1 MEEPQKLT
9 PKEDQ
14 NYFQKLVSFLSKI
27 LPASKS
33 EKDTK
38 ESYMKV
44 YEKQSTEKTV
54 RGTQLMLQYVA
65 SKGIKTSPEIMN
77 TLTYSKE
84 KIEAGKKLKAKEEA
98 KFWTA
103 YSELS
108 AQIQPVTVKSL
119 KCIRE
124 EFGVYSGIF
133 KKKKI
138 SYAERIQGF
147 YRRTG
152 IGVLILVLFTQ
163 VFWLWQNYL
172 LKEANENSKKLKIA
186 YSTLHTLK
194 NYGTKDTEKEYQVTV
209 EKMELEKKLSIQK
222 KNLISYTSP
231 ISVICYPFQLL
242 GLNWCGIKEEPSD
255 QNKERKADNLDNPES
270 SAEYKELFD
279 EEYIK
284 NVQELTF
291 SVEIL
296 TLYLLPLAYGLL
308 GSCTYILRVI
318 ALEIERQIYVREHD
332 IQYALRTLLGTFAG
346 FVIGW
351 FISSDAEI
359 STGFSPTKLSP
370 FAIAFLAGYS
380 VELLF
385 TVLDKIVAVY
395 SGTEK
400 KKVEEVVE
408 PKE

>member
-209 EKMELEKKLSIQK
+209 VYKKC
-222 KNLISYTSP
+222 T
-231 ISVICYPFQLL
+231 
-242 GLNWCGIKEEPSD
+242 GI
-255 QNKERKADNLDNPES
+255 NFFR
-270 SAEYKELFD
+270 
-279 EEYIK
+279 
-284 NVQELTF
+284 
-291 SVEIL
+291 
-296 TLYLLPLAYGLL
+296 
-308 GSCTYILRVI
+308 
-318 ALEIERQIYVREHD
+318 
-332 IQYALRTLLGTFAG
+332 
-346 FVIGW
+346 
-351 FISSDAEI
+351 
-359 STGFSPTKLSP
+359 
-370 FAIAFLAGYS
+370 
-380 VELLF
+380 
-385 TVLDKIVAVY
+385 
-395 SGTEK
+395 
-400 KKVEEVVE
+400 
-408 PKE
+408 